1 MSDGKFRKAII
12 SLLALLNILLA
23 VIAYTLIA
31 EYNYNIAFNKKLL
44 KEIQLVKSAASATA
58 DEVSDFHEA
67 YDAITLDMGFPL
79 PNNKFKKVK

>member
-1 MSDGKFRKAII
+1 MDDRRFRKITI
-12 SLLALLNILLA
+12 GLLAFLNIILTI
-23 VIAYTLIA
+23 IAYTLIA

-67 YDAITLDMGFPL
+67 YDAVNLDVGFPL